1 MLYEHVALGVF
12 PTFRLKTKTCK
23 TVDAFIFS
31 TRTDLII
38 EISATKSAKLAIL
51 EKRPESECKPIH
63 LRLVKYSFS

>member
-1 MLYEHVALGVF
+1 
-12 PTFRLKTKTCK
+12 
-23 TVDAFIFS
+23 S

-63 LRLVKYSFS
+63 LRLVKYSFSGTTYILGTTLLNAKRYPIEDLSDLYHSR